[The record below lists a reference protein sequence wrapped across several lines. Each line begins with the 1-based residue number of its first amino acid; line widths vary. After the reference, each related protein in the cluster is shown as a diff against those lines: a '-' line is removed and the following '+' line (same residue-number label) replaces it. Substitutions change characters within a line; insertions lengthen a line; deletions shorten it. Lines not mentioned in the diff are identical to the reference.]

1 MAPIEILKLKTDN
14 FKAQILQNISKSIY
28 MHAKTRQIL
37 TVILFILP
45 SFLFSQQKYFIYKYN
60 ANFGLTSLDGTEL
73 IEGSFI
79 SHSDQIK
86 DYALFKNKSEKQVLV
101 HLETGK
107 KDVFDE
113 FDGNSIFLENQYFAN
128 VENQGQYFLWSQK
141 TGEKLP
147 VPKVLQ
153 KQAFQDVYMINKD
166 YLYAVS
172 QELVYPPAPKPK
184 AKTATKSK
192 VPVISPPEISK
203 PPKNV
208 TYVYIFKNERSM
220 PVVAKIEVDDE
231 KLFGNNSPNSLFDF
245 YNLTKSPK
253 EGKTDDSN
261 VYLVEQRS
269 WNPELKPWHFYYD
282 ATFNIACI
290 NILDNILIM
299 DGNFK
304 VLKTIARKD
313 RDERDAVKEY
323 FESQYPDYDVKLSYA
338 DFSPS
343 VSMGGSAR
351 KPFWMVQNK
360 ENQYEI
366 SYLKD
371 DHYIPFVRLEAS
383 EAKMGYDDNLYL
395 KDAQDNELM
404 LQLNKKTLALPVPS
418 AYKQQ
423 FKIQLL

>member
-1 MAPIEILKLKTDN
+1 M
-14 FKAQILQNISKSIY
+14 Y
-28 MHAKTRQIL
+28 AKTRQIL
-37 TVILFILP
+37 ITILFTLP
-45 SFLFSQQKYFIYKYN
+45 PLLFAQQKYFIYKYN
-60 ANFGLTSLDGTEL
+60 ANFGLTNLNGTEI

-166 YLYAVS
+166 FLYAIS
-172 QELVYPPAPKPK
+172 HELVYPPTPKPK
-184 AKTATKSK
+184 TKTATKSK
-192 VPVISPPEISK
+192 APIIRPPEIVS

-220 PVVAKIEVDDE
+220 PVVTKIEVDDE
-231 KLFGNNSPNSLFDF
+231 KLFGSNRPNSLFDF
-245 YNLTKSPK
+245 YNLTKTSK
-253 EGKTDDSN
+253 DNKKDDDN
-261 VYLVEQRS
+261 QVYLSQQRS

-304 VLKTIARKD
+304 VIKTIARKD

-323 FESQYPDYDVKLSYA
+323 FELQYPNDDVTLSYA

-343 VSMGGSAR
+343 VSMGGSPR
-351 KPFWMVQNK
+351 KAFWQVQKK

-371 DHYIPFVRLEAS
+371 DHYIPYIRLQAT
-383 EAKMGYDDNLYL
+383 EAKMGYDDNLYM

-404 LQLNKKTLALPVPS
+404 IQLNKKTLALAVPS
-418 AYKQQ
+418 TYKQQ
-423 FKIQLL
+423 FKIELL

>member
-1 MAPIEILKLKTDN
+1 MAAIKIPKLKTDN
-14 FKAQILQNISKSIY
+14 FKAQILQNILKSICMY
-28 MHAKTRQIL
+28 AKTRQIL
-37 TVILFILP
+37 TVIILILP

-107 KDVFDE
+107 KDIFDE

-166 YLYAVS
+166 FLYAIS
-172 QELVYPPAPKPK
+172 HELVYPPTPKTKTKTAPKSK
-184 AKTATKSK
+184 APII
-192 VPVISPPEISK
+192 VPPEITK

-253 EGKTDDSN
+253 DSKKDGSN
-261 VYLVEQRS
+261 VYLAEQRS

-282 ATFNIACI
+282 ATFNIVCI
-290 NILDNILIM
+290 DIVDNILIM

-304 VLKTIARKD
+304 VIKTIARKD

-323 FESQYPDYDVKLSYA
+323 FETQYPTDEITLSYA

-343 VSMGGSAR
+343 VSMGGSTR
-351 KPFWMVQNK
+351 KPFWQVQKK
-360 ENQYEI
+360 ENRYEI

-371 DHYIPFVRLEAS
+371 DNYIPYLELEAT
-383 EAKMGYDDNLYL
+383 EAKVGYNDNLYI
-395 KDAQDNELM
+395 KDTQNNELM
-404 LQLNKKTLALPVPS
+404 LQLNKKTLALAVPS
-418 AYKQQ
+418 RYKQQ
-423 FKIQLL
+423 FKIELL